1 MFIVVSCVFVV
12 FNLIWVMPVIF
23 SYCCFSVVVVVVFI
37 FPALVVTFF
46 FSFPSV
52 CFLMG
57 YFLNGCIFFCE
68 DSFDLVWFRGV
79 LRYVFT
85 ICSVCILLN
94 ILLYFFIGEN
104 TFWFSGSRGVFIVF
118 SKNAFDVCPSVF
130 MAWWMLC
137 YLLLFSVTFF
147 CKFIICLVA

>member
-23 SYCCFSVVVVVVFI
+23 SYCCFSVVVVVFI

-94 ILLYFFIGEN
+94 ILLYFFIGE
-104 TFWFSGSRGVFIVF
+104 TRFGLVGLG
-118 SKNAFDVCPSVF
+118 A
-130 MAWWMLC
+130 
-137 YLLLFSVTFF
+137 YLLYFQKMLSMYVHLCLWLDECYVIFYCFRWLSFVNLLFVW
-147 CKFIICLVA
+147 